1 MGRYWPVA
9 AIAIVFGGIGLSGAL
24 KPPRGQSA
32 DAAEVQARLDAVP
45 RTLGPWAATTNAV
58 PPKHLQIAEAQ
69 AHLSR
74 TYTNPAT
81 RAAVSVMLL
90 YGEPGPLGAHTPE
103 TCYVGAGYRQLGA
116 ATTRDL
122 AGSAFW
128 VAHFETATQPPVT
141 LAVHWAWGTGADW
154 KASENPRLDFA
165 THSRI
170 YKLYVSAVLPPG
182 PPAVRGPADDFA
194 AAFLTELRT
203 RLSPET
209 PPAPSVGGLK

>member
-9 AIAIVFGGIGLSGAL
+9 AIAVVFGGIGLSGAL

-45 RTLGPWAATTNAV
+45 ATLGEWTATANVV

-74 TYTNPAT
+74 TYSAAGRP
-81 RAAVSVMLL
+81 AVSVMLL

-103 TCYVGAGYRQLGA
+103 TCYAGAGFRQLGA
-116 ATTRDL
+116 AAARDL

-128 VAHFETATQPPVT
+128 YARFETAAQPPAV
-141 LAVHWAWGTGADW
+141 LAAHWAWGTGGDW
-154 KASENPRLDFA
+154 QASENPRLDFA
-165 THSRI
+165 AYSTI
-170 YKLYVSAVLPPG
+170 YKLYVSHGVTRDDAARG
-182 PPAVRGPADDFA
+182 PPPAD
-194 AAFLTELRT
+194 FLANFLGELRT
-203 RLSPET
+203 RLAPD
-209 PPAPSVGGLK
+209 PPAPGVGGPK

>member
-1 MGRYWPVA
+1 MGRYWPVV
-9 AIAIVFGGIGLSGAL
+9 AIVVVFGGIGLAGAL
-24 KPPRGQSA
+24 KPSRGHSA
-32 DAAEVQARLDAVP
+32 DAAEAQARLDALP
-45 RTLGPWAATTNAV
+45 MTLGAWTAATNAI

-81 RAAVSVMLL
+81 RSAVSVMLL

-122 AGSAFW
+122 AGSSLWATN
-128 VAHFETATQPPVT
+128 FETATPPTVT
-141 LAVHWAWGTGADW
+141 LSVSWGWGTGADW
-154 KASENPRLDFA
+154 KASENPRFDFA
-165 THSRI
+165 AHSRI

-182 PPAVRGPADDFA
+182 PAGTRGPADDFA
-194 AAFLTELRT
+194 AALLAELRT
-203 RLSPET
+203 RLAPET
-209 PPAPSVGGLK
+209 SPPTAGGQP